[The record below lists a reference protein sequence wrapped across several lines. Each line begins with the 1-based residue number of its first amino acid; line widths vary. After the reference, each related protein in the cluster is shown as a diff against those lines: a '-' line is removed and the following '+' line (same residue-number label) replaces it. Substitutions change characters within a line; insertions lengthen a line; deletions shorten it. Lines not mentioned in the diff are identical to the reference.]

1 MLSWSPSQA
10 GSHRLPAQP
19 VGPWLCAVDPQAPNW
34 PSVLWGAAP
43 RPASPSAV
51 SQGTGPTSYPKAGAC
66 AVRVLVPV
74 PCAWDQHVRA
84 AVVSGLPC
92 GNTRSLLE
100 KVLTRSP
107 RLVDSGAEPSAGA
120 GRAARH
126 SPGLVTPSPLLTA
139 VASAGPRRP
148 LSWVLTEATGQVQY
162 SVSTVKAIWSSQSQ
176 PVLTKIVPF

>member
-1 MLSWSPSQA
+1 MAGKPFCCQSGDGTDVLPKGWGLRCPSP
-10 GSHRLPAQP
+10 GS
-19 VGPWLCAVDPQAPNW
+19 
-34 PSVLWGAAP
+34 S
-43 RPASPSAV
+43 S
-51 SQGTGPTSYPKAGAC
+51 
-66 AVRVLVPV
+66 

-92 GNTRSLLE
+92 GNARSLLE

-126 SPGLVTPSPLLTA
+126 SPGLVTPSPPLTA
-139 VASAGPRRP
+139 VASAGPWRP